1 MKTILISA
9 AFAVFVS
16 GTAFARVVLVSPTVQ
31 LNEAKIPQEHRAAR
45 LDSLTPGGASCSTR
59 YVTTTRVDGSS
70 TTRKSVNCDE

>member
-9 AFAVFVS
+9 AFAVFIS
-16 GTAFARVVLVSPTVQ
+16 GTAFGRVVIMSPTGQ

-70 TTRKSVNCDE
+70 TTRKSVNCEE